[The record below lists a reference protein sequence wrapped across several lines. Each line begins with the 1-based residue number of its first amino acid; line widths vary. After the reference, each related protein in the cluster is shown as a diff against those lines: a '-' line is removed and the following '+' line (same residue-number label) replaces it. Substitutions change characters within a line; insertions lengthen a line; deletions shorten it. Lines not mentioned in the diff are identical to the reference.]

1 MRGTTELSD
10 WIIDS
15 YISLFSLL
23 LRDMLWDESQLSF
36 YLTDGILRYRIVS
49 DALTGGR
56 ESGWRDAGSVRRGH
70 VRHLAAVQGAI
81 DGDHSE
87 ENLNQVIV
95 FGIT

>member
-1 MRGTTELSD
+1 
-10 WIIDS
+10 
-15 YISLFSLL
+15 
-23 LRDMLWDESQLSF
+23 MLWEEGQPSF

-87 ENLNQVIV
+87 ENLNQVII